1 MLRKFRQTIGHRDR
15 LNRLENMIE
24 INDILVCWRHSK
36 GERGH
41 GAVGKTPI
49 LLAVTNRGKAV
60 YVAMEAVV

>member
-1 MLRKFRQTIGHRDR
+1 
-15 LNRLENMIE
+15 MIE